1 MFYILGLGN
10 PESKY
15 DGTRHNV
22 GRDFVRVLAGES
34 GWDTSKHANAQ
45 YVWGTVAETDVEWL
59 LPETYM
65 NKSGD
70 TARYVAEKH
79 GATPQQFVVL
89 YDDVDLAIGELK
101 VSVGKGD
108 GGHNG
113 IKSIIGALKSKDF
126 VRIRVGVAPKSFWT
140 GKARRPE
147 AAALSRHVLGKF
159 SSGEQKKLADVR
171 DKVEQVLET
180 VVKDG
185 VEIAMNQFN

>member
-10 PESKY
+10 PEEKY
-15 DGTRHNV
+15 DNTRHNV
-22 GRDFVRVLAGES
+22 GRDFVRDLAGVEFQK
-34 GWDTSKHANAQ
+34 SKHANAL
-45 YVWGTVAETDVEWL
+45 YAWGTVAGEEVEWL

-79 GATPQQFVVL
+79 GAKPADFIVL
-89 YDDVDLAIGELK
+89 YDDVDLAIGEMK
-101 VSVGKGD
+101 VSVGRGD

-113 IKSIIGALKSKDF
+113 IKSLIQALKSKDF
-126 VRIRVGVAPKSFWT
+126 VRIRIGVAPKSFWT

-159 SSGEQKKLADVR
+159 TSGEQKKLAVVR
-171 DKVEQVLET
+171 DEVEKALEMIVGEGT
-180 VVKDG
+180 QK
-185 VEIAMNQFN
+185 AMNRFN